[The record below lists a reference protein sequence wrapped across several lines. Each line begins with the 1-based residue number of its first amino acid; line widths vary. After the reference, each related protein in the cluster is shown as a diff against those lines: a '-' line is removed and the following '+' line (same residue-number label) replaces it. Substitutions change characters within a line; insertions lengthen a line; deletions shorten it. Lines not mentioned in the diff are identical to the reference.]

1 MKNILSTYF
10 HLLILC
16 LFFSCLPIKSIASF
30 SIIFDN
36 AINLTTHYSDTIP
49 IKKNTRKTKTPESK
63 ANHAAFL
70 GSVFAGL
77 SFLGF
82 YFIIPA
88 LIFKGIA
95 NRRKALLN
103 KTGEQN
109 LKFTKKLLGWVLAYY
124 LLMSVFVVFAILCI
138 RK

>member
-1 MKNILSTYF
+1 MKNIFSTYF
-10 HLLILC
+10 HLLIIC

-30 SIIFDN
+30 SINIDN

-49 IKKNTRKTKTPESK
+49 IKKNTRKTKTPEGK

-70 GSVFAGL
+70 GSVFAAL

-109 LKFTKKLLGWVLAYY
+109 LRFAKKLLWWALAYY
-124 LLMSVFVVFAILCI
+124 FLISFFVVFAILGI